1 MTTGVRRRLG
11 VEERRQ
17 QLIGVALEL
26 FSRRSPDEVS
36 IDEIASAAGISRP
49 LVYHY
54 FPGKLS
60 LYEAALKRASDDLA
74 ARFVEPHEGPLGA
87 RLLRVMR
94 RFFDFVDEHGP
105 GFSALMRGGPAVGS
119 STTNALIDSVR
130 QAAYVQIL
138 SHLGV
143 TDPPARLELVVR
155 SWISLAESTALIW
168 LDGRRI
174 PRAELEVQL
183 VHDFAALT
191 AVSAAHD
198 AEMAA
203 LLRASP
209 RWPRTAASDG
219 GRRARCP
226 RWPAGP
232 AHGGPYDGLDLLRL
246 GGHGQIGVAARFQ
259 FRHRSPGRG
268 RGGGEVHDGQR
279 GHGGRARTRR
289 HSSKPL
295 MSGRPTSTRATS
307 GRVPS
312 RSRTSS
318 STSASPPLA
327 TGTTWWPARAS
338 TAPMAYRLA
347 ATSSTTSTVVP
358 EVCCV
363 PLPYISTAPRAYVG
377 GQTAGRGLRHP
388 T

>member
-1 MTTGVRRRLG
+1 MG

-60 LYEAALKRASDDLA
+60 LYEAALQRASDDLA

-94 RFFDFVDEHGP
+94 RYFDFVDEHGP

-174 PRAELEVQL
+174 PREELEPQL
-183 VHDFAALT
+183 VNDFAALA
-191 AVSAAHD
+191 AVSATYD
-198 AEMAA
+198 EEMAA
-203 LLRASP
+203 LLRRIVEDEPADGPFAS
-209 RWPRTAASDG
+209 
-219 GRRARCP
+219 
-226 RWPAGP
+226 
-232 AHGGPYDGLDLLRL
+232 L
-246 GGHGQIGVAARFQ
+246 
-259 FRHRSPGRG
+259 
-268 RGGGEVHDGQR
+268 
-279 GHGGRARTRR
+279 
-289 HSSKPL
+289 
-295 MSGRPTSTRATS
+295 
-307 GRVPS
+307 
-312 RSRTSS
+312 
-318 STSASPPLA
+318 
-327 TGTTWWPARAS
+327 
-338 TAPMAYRLA
+338 
-347 ATSSTTSTVVP
+347 
-358 EVCCV
+358 
-363 PLPYISTAPRAYVG
+363 
-377 GQTAGRGLRHP
+377 AGRLIALAS
-388 T
+388 

>member
-1 MTTGVRRRLG
+1 MG

-60 LYEAALKRASDDLA
+60 LYEAALQRASDDLA
-74 ARFVEPHEGPLGA
+74 ARFVEPADGPLGA
-87 RLLRVMR
+87 RLLRVMGR
-94 RFFDFVDEHGP
+94 YFDFVEEHGP

-119 STTNALIDSVR
+119 SATNALVDSVR

-174 PRAELEVQL
+174 PRAELETQL

-191 AVSAAHD
+191 AVSAAYD
-198 AEMAA
+198 EEMGA
-203 LLRASP
+203 LLRRVIADEPADGPFGDLVGRLIGLAS
-209 RWPRTAASDG
+209 
-219 GRRARCP
+219 
-226 RWPAGP
+226 
-232 AHGGPYDGLDLLRL
+232 
-246 GGHGQIGVAARFQ
+246 
-259 FRHRSPGRG
+259 
-268 RGGGEVHDGQR
+268 
-279 GHGGRARTRR
+279 
-289 HSSKPL
+289 
-295 MSGRPTSTRATS
+295 
-307 GRVPS
+307 
-312 RSRTSS
+312 
-318 STSASPPLA
+318 
-327 TGTTWWPARAS
+327 
-338 TAPMAYRLA
+338 
-347 ATSSTTSTVVP
+347 
-358 EVCCV
+358 
-363 PLPYISTAPRAYVG
+363 
-377 GQTAGRGLRHP
+377 
-388 T
+388 

>member
-1 MTTGVRRRLG
+1 MTTGVRRRMG

-60 LYEAALKRASDDLA
+60 LYEAALQRASDDLA

-94 RFFDFVDEHGP
+94 RYFDFVDEHGP
-105 GFSALMRGGPAVGS
+105 GFAALMRGGPAVGS

-174 PRAELEVQL
+174 PREELEPQL
-183 VHDFAALT
+183 VNDFAALA

-198 AEMAA
+198 EEMAA
-203 LLRASP
+203 LLRRIMKDEPA
-209 RWPRTAASDG
+209 DG
-219 GRRARCP
+219 PFADLAGR
-226 RWPAGP
+226 
-232 AHGGPYDGLDLLRL
+232 LL
-246 GGHGQIGVAARFQ
+246 A
-259 FRHRSPGRG
+259 
-268 RGGGEVHDGQR
+268 
-279 GHGGRARTRR
+279 
-289 HSSKPL
+289 
-295 MSGRPTSTRATS
+295 
-307 GRVPS
+307 
-312 RSRTSS
+312 
-318 STSASPPLA
+318 LA
-327 TGTTWWPARAS
+327 T
-338 TAPMAYRLA
+338 
-347 ATSSTTSTVVP
+347 
-358 EVCCV
+358 
-363 PLPYISTAPRAYVG
+363 
-377 GQTAGRGLRHP
+377 
-388 T
+388 